1 MNTPKYLED
10 IDGHVIGMP
19 FGEIDIN
26 IHRHRSKTDIVTITK
41 NATIAP
47 KNNIS
52 AFSDIETLLNNLIM
66 VLYSGKVEFAVDI
79 KQGTIQLITIKN
91 KEIKNYGTIQPQ
103 GK

>member
-19 FGEIDIN
+19 FGEIDVRIT
-26 IHRHRSKTDIVTITK
+26 RHRSKTTKVTFTKSAEIV
-41 NATIAP
+41 P
-47 KNNIS
+47 KDNIS

-66 VLYSGKVEFAVDI
+66 VFYSGKVEFAVDI